1 MLPPRISAPGN
12 ANTFH
17 PPCLDLPLRGVS
29 LGNPPKLPIPPL
41 KFPPAAPI
49 HTTMSA
55 VLSDTIAG
63 VATASAPENGL
74 GPWETSAD
82 PAYCHDLDGRI
93 IAANLSFARKFGR
106 PAASLPGT
114 PVSDFLHPDDA
125 GSLPGAIADLQRPP
139 HRSVCEQ
146 RWMTPQGVRWFS
158 WENVAQCDPSG
169 AIVSIRC
176 VGRDITRQRLAE
188 EQFYRLSRAVEQ
200 SPVSIV
206 ITDLDGRPQYVNP
219 KFTEVTGHTLE
230 DILDHDIEVLR
241 DGHPTDESYRQFWDT
256 VRAGGEWRSEFS
268 TKRPDGTLVWE
279 SVKVSCM
286 RNPSGEITNLLCL
299 REDITSRKSLE
310 SELRQAHKMESLGTL
325 AGGIAHDFNNLLA
338 IIHGYSE
345 FCLQG
350 GADAAV
356 LQKSLQEIHRAA
368 QRASGLVKQ
377 ILTFSRK
384 AEIRYAPVDLNQL
397 ARDLVALMA
406 ETFPRTVTFQLNLA
420 EKLPPLLADQTQI
433 QQIVLNLC
441 VNARDAMPQGGSI
454 TVATSVCSGAE
465 LQARHRSADPTRRY
479 ACLDV
484 SDTGT
489 GMTPEVRA
497 RIFEPFFT
505 TKPANQGTGLGLAV
519 VYGIAT
525 SHQGFLDVDSVMGSG
540 STFHVYLPLAADQT
554 VAAPAAGSA
563 DFPSGSE
570 SLLVVDDETS
580 LRTLL
585 SAAFTR
591 KGYRVAT
598 AATGLEAIEV
608 ISDTTRPLDAVLL
621 DLNMPGT
628 NGVQVLKVIRAC
640 RPNVPVLVVSGHIT
654 PDVRA
659 EFQQLNQRDFVQ
671 KPYRL
676 DEVGRRLR
684 GLLDA
689 ARQ

>member
-1 MLPPRISAPGN
+1 
-12 ANTFH
+12 
-17 PPCLDLPLRGVS
+17 
-29 LGNPPKLPIPPL
+29 
-41 KFPPAAPI
+41 
-49 HTTMSA
+49 
-55 VLSDTIAG
+55 
-63 VATASAPENGL
+63 
-74 GPWETSAD
+74 
-82 PAYCHDLDGRI
+82 
-93 IAANLSFARKFGR
+93 
-106 PAASLPGT
+106 
-114 PVSDFLHPDDA
+114 
-125 GSLPGAIADLQRPP
+125 
-139 HRSVCEQ
+139 
-146 RWMTPQGVRWFS
+146 
-158 WENVAQCDPSG
+158 
-169 AIVSIRC
+169 
-176 VGRDITRQRLAE
+176 
-188 EQFYRLSRAVEQ
+188 
-200 SPVSIV
+200 
-206 ITDLDGRPQYVNP
+206 
-219 KFTEVTGHTLE
+219 
-230 DILDHDIEVLR
+230 
-241 DGHPTDESYRQFWDT
+241 
-256 VRAGGEWRSEFS
+256 
-268 TKRPDGTLVWE
+268 
-279 SVKVSCM
+279 M
-286 RNPSGEITNLLCL
+286 RNPAGEINNLLCL
-299 REDITSRKSLE
+299 REDITSRKALE

-384 AEIRYAPVDLNQL
+384 AEIRYTPVDLNQL
-397 ARDLVALMA
+397 VRDLIALMA

-420 EKLPPLLADQTQI
+420 DKLPPLLADQTQL

-454 TVATSVCSGAE
+454 TVTTGMKLGAE
-465 LQARHRSADPTRRY
+465 LQSRHHGAEPARRY
-479 ACLDV
+479 ATLDV

-505 TKPANQGTGLGLAV
+505 TKAANQGTGLGLAV

-525 SHQGFLDVDSVMGSG
+525 SHQGFIDVDSTMGVG
-540 STFHVYLPLAADQT
+540 STFHVYLPLAADT
-554 VAAPAAGSA
+554 TMATPAASNSE
-563 DFPSGSE
+563 FPSGTE
-570 SLLVVDDETS
+570 SILVVEDEGP

-585 SAAFTR
+585 AAAFTR
-591 KGYRVAT
+591 KGYRVTT

-608 ISDTTRPLDAVLL
+608 IGDLARPLDAVLL

-640 RPNVPVLVVSGHIT
+640 RPNLPVLVISGHIT
-654 PDVRA
+654 PDVRT

-684 GLLDA
+684 ALFEKSA
-689 ARQ
+689 AQP

>member
-1 MLPPRISAPGN
+1 MSAVISDSAPGV
-12 ANTFH
+12 AAT
-17 PPCLDLPLRGVS
+17 LP
-29 LGNPPKLPIPPL
+29 
-41 KFPPAAPI
+41 
-49 HTTMSA
+49 
-55 VLSDTIAG
+55 
-63 VATASAPENGL
+63 PENLL
-74 GPWETSAD
+74 GPWENSAD
-82 PAYCHDLDGRI
+82 PVYCHDLDGRLL
-93 IAANLSFARKFGR
+93 AANLSFARKFGR

-114 PVSDFLHPDDA
+114 LVSDFIHPDDVA
-125 GSLPGAIADLQRPP
+125 AMTARTAELARPP
-139 HRSVCEQ
+139 HRVMCEN

-158 WENVAQCDPSG
+158 WEKVAHLDSG
-169 AIVSIRC
+169 GAVVAIRA

-200 SPVSIV
+200 SPVAI
-206 ITDLDGRPQYVNP
+206 IIMDLDGRAQYVNP
-219 KFTEVTGHTLE
+219 KFTEVSGRTLE
-230 DILDHDIEVLR
+230 DVLDHNIEVLR
-241 DGHPTDESYRQFWDT
+241 DGHPDDESYQKLWET
-256 VRAGGEWRSEFS
+256 VRGGGEWRGELS
-268 TKRPDGTLVWE
+268 TRRPDGTTIWE
-279 SVKVSCM
+279 SVKVSCL
-286 RNPSGEITNLLCL
+286 RNPNGEITNLLCL
-299 REDITSRKSLE
+299 REDITSRKNLE

-350 GADAAV
+350 GADEAI

-368 QRASGLVKQ
+368 QRASGLVRQ

-406 ETFPRTVTFQLNLA
+406 ETFPRTVTFQLKLA

-454 TVATSVCSGAE
+454 TVTTTVKLGAE
-465 LQARHRSADPTRRY
+465 LQSRHRNAEAARRY

-489 GMTPEVRA
+489 GMTPEVRS

-505 TKPANQGTGLGLAV
+505 TKQANQGTGLGLAV
-519 VYGIAT
+519 VYGIAS
-525 SHQGFLDVDSVMGSG
+525 SHQGFIDVDSTLSVG
-540 STFHVYLPLAADQT
+540 STFHVYLPLAGETA
-554 VAAPAAGSA
+554 VATTSA
-563 DFPSGSE
+563 TNAEFPGGTE
-570 SLLVVDDETS
+570 SLLIVDDEGS

-585 SAAFTR
+585 AAAFTR
-591 KGYRVAT
+591 KGYRVTT
-598 AATGLEAIEV
+598 AATGLEAIE
-608 ISDTTRPLDAVLL
+608 IIGDLSRSLDAVLL

-628 NGVQVLKVIRAC
+628 NGVEVLKVIRAS
-640 RPNVPVLVVSGHIT
+640 RPDLPVLVISGHIT
-654 PDVRA
+654 PEVRA

-684 GLLDA
+684 SLFDKSA
-689 ARQ
+689 KR

>member
-1 MLPPRISAPGN
+1 
-12 ANTFH
+12 
-17 PPCLDLPLRGVS
+17 
-29 LGNPPKLPIPPL
+29 
-41 KFPPAAPI
+41 
-49 HTTMSA
+49 
-55 VLSDTIAG
+55 
-63 VATASAPENGL
+63 
-74 GPWETSAD
+74 
-82 PAYCHDLDGRI
+82 
-93 IAANLSFARKFGR
+93 
-106 PAASLPGT
+106 
-114 PVSDFLHPDDA
+114 PVSDFLHPDDVA
-125 GSLPGAIADLQRPP
+125 AMNATTTELTRPP
-139 HRSVCEQ
+139 HRGISEN

-158 WENVAQCDPSG
+158 WEKIAQLDAAG
-169 AIVSIRC
+169 AIVAIRA

-200 SPVSIV
+200 SPVAIV

-219 KFTEVTGHTLE
+219 KFTEVSGRTLE
-230 DILDHDIEVLR
+230 DILDHNIEVLR
-241 DGHPTDESYRQFWDT
+241 DGHPDEDSYRKFWDT
-256 VRAGGEWRSEFS
+256 VRNGGEWRGELS
-268 TKRPDGTLVWE
+268 TRRPNGTTVWE

-286 RNPSGEITNLLCL
+286 RNPAGEITNLLCL
-299 REDITSRKSLE
+299 REDITSRKALE
-310 SELRQAHKMESLGTL
+310 GELRQAHKMESLGTL

-350 GADAAV
+350 AADQAI

-397 ARDLVALMA
+397 CRDLIALMA

-420 EKLPPLLADQTQI
+420 DKLPPLLADQTQI

-454 TVATSVCSGAE
+454 TVTTSVKLGAE
-465 LQARHRSADPTRRY
+465 LQSRRHNAEPARRY

-505 TKPANQGTGLGLAV
+505 TKATNQGTGLGLAV

-525 SHQGFLDVDSVMGSG
+525 SHQGFIEVESTEGVG
-540 STFHVYLPLAADQT
+540 STFHVYLPLAGDTAAAVRT
-554 VAAPAAGSA
+554 VGSA
-563 DFPSGSE
+563 EFPAGTE
-570 SLLVVDDETS
+570 SLLVVDDEGS

-585 SAAFTR
+585 AAAFSR
-591 KGYRVAT
+591 KGYSVTT

-608 ISDTTRPLDAVLL
+608 IGDPTRALDAVLL

-640 RPNVPVLVVSGHIT
+640 RPNLPVLVISGHIT
-654 PDVRA
+654 PDVRS
-659 EFQQLNQRDFVQ
+659 EFQQLNQRDFIQ

-684 GLLDA
+684 TLFDKSAGKA
-689 ARQ
+689 